1 MLDLLSDL
9 GEGIVAQAW
18 PEQQSRAMF
27 MLDPPGLPP
36 DLALYLLLWLYLPV
50 HLLRPQ
56 SSHLLQPQRATLL
69 KRMRTLLL
77 GALLLLV
84 GGVQRSLPF
93 SPHIQMQIQSSSL
106 IFSSIEIK
114 ICNFIIY
121 FLTLD
126 PSNQPWSLFPGKSER
141 LWDNKLELCYE
152 WFSSNVDS
160 RRKKKERKGEE
171 WRCRRCRGA
180 H

>member
-93 SPHIQMQIQSSSL
+93 SPHIQVQIQSSSL
-106 IFSSIEIK
+106 IFVKYWDWNLLLWYLFPDS
-114 ICNFIIY
+114 
-121 FLTLD
+121 
-126 PSNQPWSLFPGKSER
+126 SNQPWSLFLGESER
-141 LWDNKLELCYE
+141 LWDYKLELCYE
-152 WFSSNVDS
+152 WFTSNIES